1 MVQILKKSKMIDW
14 KSSLMLLFY
23 VNFVLGKGNLNEAE
37 YNNGLEQRNHPNIVL
52 LVVED
57 LVSY

>member
-1 MVQILKKSKMIDW
+1 
-14 KSSLMLLFY
+14 MLLFY

-37 YNNGLEQRNHPNIVL
+37 YNSGHEQRNHPNIVL